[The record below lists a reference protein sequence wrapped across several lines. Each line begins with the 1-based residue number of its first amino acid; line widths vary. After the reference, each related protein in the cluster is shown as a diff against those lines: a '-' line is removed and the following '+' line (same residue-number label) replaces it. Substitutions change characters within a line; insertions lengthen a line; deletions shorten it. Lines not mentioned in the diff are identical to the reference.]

1 MIVQPVLEARLDD
14 AAKKWELA
22 AISESGDG
30 VTVIDYVV
38 LPKKKSGPEELLALM
53 RLAGGKHMVEAELL

>member
-1 MIVQPVLEARLDD
+1 
-14 AAKKWELA
+14 
-22 AISESGDG
+22 
-30 VTVIDYVV
+30 VIDYVV